1 MIFTNHAENCII
13 ELIKKLNL
21 NLPAHPI
28 NLFSLRK
35 IGFILKTILKNWS
48 LSLIKIF
55 LLVGFVEVIEQCWET
70 SSLSGLLTSMGTRHT
85 LAISEDMSET
95 RSLVRNIW
103 TDETVILE
111 DDRLVGVA

>member
-1 MIFTNHAENCII
+1 MLQRKLEWSEEIEKKINDFTNNAENCII

-55 LLVGFVEVIEQCWET
+55 LLVGFVEVIEQC
-70 SSLSGLLTSMGTRHT
+70 
-85 LAISEDMSET
+85 
-95 RSLVRNIW
+95 
-103 TDETVILE
+103 
-111 DDRLVGVA
+111 